1 MPIGSIPSMRG
12 GIPVKIFKKIF
23 QQRKKMLVIL
33 RDRVYC
39 FHQIKPQSAMSTQL
53 KTTRLAKS
61 KCSNRPGVTKRL
73 MRFLKMLFFVGPRQ
87 LLTSRIS
94 GKCAAAMIVMCTP
107 SLLCSAILT
116 VPALLFQSPQQ
127 HAYFYFSRGLEGDP
141 CRWVAMVLAALC
153 AILSLAMPAAMPAPK
168 TPAEEY

>member
-1 MPIGSIPSMRG
+1 
-12 GIPVKIFKKIF
+12 
-23 QQRKKMLVIL
+23 
-33 RDRVYC
+33 
-39 FHQIKPQSAMSTQL
+39 MSTQL
-53 KTTRLAKS
+53 KTTRLATKGS
-61 KCSNRPGVTKRL
+61 KGPGLVKRL
-73 MRFLKMLFFVGPRQ
+73 IHFLKMLLFVGPRQ

-116 VPALLFQSPQQ
+116 IPAILFQSPQQ

-141 CRWVAMVLAALC
+141 VRWLAMGLAAIC
-153 AILSLAMPAAMPAPK
+153 AVLSLAMPAAMPAPK